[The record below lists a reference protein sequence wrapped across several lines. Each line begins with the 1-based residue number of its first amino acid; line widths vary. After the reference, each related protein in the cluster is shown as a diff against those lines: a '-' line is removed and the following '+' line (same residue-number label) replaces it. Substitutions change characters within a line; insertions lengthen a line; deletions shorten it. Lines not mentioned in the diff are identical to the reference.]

1 MKKTLSFLLALVMV
15 LSLASM
21 AGAGLADSTE
31 YKGEIKYLT
40 TYFATDPNEEPP
52 AKVIEELT
60 GYKVT
65 YYMLPSE
72 GADEKLNLELSSGA
86 EYDIMRI
93 STTQFRTLAPKG
105 ALVDIAP
112 YLENTTYLKDIM
124 NDLEWSAAAIGDKIY
139 GIPQFDA
146 YYVSGGVVYNTRL
159 FEDAGFKLDDEN
171 PDRQLTLNEFVDIL
185 RNVKA
190 TNPDVIPYTG
200 RSAVEPTF
208 SSAFGIVTHDWQP
221 DVDGSIVYRFLHS
234 NMKDYIACMH
244 SLYEEGLLDVEWPVN
259 MGETVDQ
266 KFTTAQAASFNHG
279 WVITGQVN
287 ALAEAT
293 GDTVDYLWPLSND
306 EGLTRFASNKG
317 VTAFG
322 CIPVTSKNVE
332 AAIDFLDLRAEP
344 ETFLHSFI
352 GYENEQWEYRDTD
365 GDGELEY
372 WPILDRE
379 PGFTPWNNGH
389 YFNIV
394 NSPASFTSMWLAR
407 ARKGAVQYEATV
419 KQNGYPQENWVDS
432 ALCYAPPMEAISKY
446 TQALNTFTNDYIL
459 ECIAGTRSVEEY
471 DAVVD
476 EFLAEGGQDMIDE
489 VAEYLRENADLL
501 NISVESIK
509 DSNIYK

>member
-1 MKKTLSFLLALVMV
+1 MKKIVAFLLALVMV
-15 LSLASM
+15 LGLASV
-21 AGAGLADSTE
+21 AGADEPE
-31 YKGEIKYLT
+31 YKGELKYLT
-40 TYFATDPNEEPP
+40 GYYATDPNEEPP

-72 GADEKLNLELSSGA
+72 GADEKLYLDLSTGA

-93 STTQFRTLAPKG
+93 SVNQFRYLAPKG
-105 ALVDIAP
+105 ALVDIKP
-112 YLENTTYLKDIM
+112 YLENTTYLKGIM
-124 NDLEWSAAAIGDKIY
+124 NDLEWSAATVGDAIY

-146 YYVSGGVVYNTRL
+146 YYVSGGVVYNKTL
-159 FEDAGFKLDDEN
+159 FESAGFVLDEEN
-171 PDRQLTLNEFVDIL
+171 PDRQLTRGEFVELL
-185 RNVKA
+185 RAVKA
-190 TNPDVIPYTG
+190 ANPDIIPYVG

-208 SSAFGIVTHDWQP
+208 AASFGIVTHDWQP

-234 NMKDYIACMH
+234 NMKDYIAFMH
-244 SLYEEGLLDVEWPVN
+244 DLYVEGLIDVEWPVN
-259 MGETVDQ
+259 KGEDVDQ
-266 KFTTAQAASFNHG
+266 KFANGKAAAFNHG
-279 WVITGQVN
+279 WVITSVVN

-293 GDTVDYLWPLSND
+293 GDGVDYLWPLADD
-306 EGLTRFASNKG
+306 ETGLTRFASNKG

-322 CIPVTSKNVE
+322 AIPTTCKQVE

-432 ALCYAPPMEAISKY
+432 ALCYAPPMEAVSAY
-446 TQALNTFTNDYIL
+446 TQALNQFTNDFIL
-459 ECIAGTRSVEEY
+459 ECIAGTRSVDEY
-471 DAVVD
+471 DAVVA
-476 EFLAEGGQDMIDE
+476 EFLAEGGQEMIDE
-489 VAEYLRENADLL
+489 VAEYLRENAELL
-501 NISVESIK
+501 DIDVESIK
-509 DSNIYK
+509 DSNIYR

>member
-1 MKKTLSFLLALVMV
+1 MKKTVSFLLALVMV
-15 LSLASM
+15 LSLASV
-21 AGAGLADSTE
+21 AGGLADTPE
-31 YKGEIKYLT
+31 YKGELKYLT
-40 TYFATDPNEEPP
+40 QYCATDPNEEPP

-72 GADEKLNLELSSGA
+72 GADEKLNLEISSGA

-93 STTQFRTLAPKG
+93 SVNQFRTLAPKG
-105 ALVDIAP
+105 ALVDISP

-124 NDLEWSAAAIGDKIY
+124 NDLEWSAAAVNGKIV

-159 FEDAGFKLDDEN
+159 FEEAGFKLDEEN
-171 PDRQLTLNEFVDIL
+171 PDRQLTRDEFVEIL
-185 RNVKA
+185 RGVKA

-200 RSAVEPTF
+200 RSAIEGPIA
-208 SSAFGIVTHDWQP
+208 SSFGIVTHDWQP

-234 NMKDYIACMH
+234 NMKDYIAFMH
-244 SLYEEGLLDVEWPVN
+244 SLYEEGLIDVEWPVN
-259 MGETVDQ
+259 MGENVDQ
-266 KFTTAQAASFNHG
+266 KFTTAQAAAFNHG

-287 ALAEAT
+287 ALKEST
-293 GDTVDYLWPLSND
+293 GDSVDYLWPLSD
-306 EGLTRFASNKG
+306 ENGLTRFASNKG

-322 CIPVTSKNVE
+322 CIPVTCKQVE
-332 AAIDFLDLRAEP
+332 AAIDFLDCRAEP

-419 KQNGYPQENWVDS
+419 KQNGYPQDNWVDS

-446 TQALNTFTNDYIL
+446 TQALNTFTSDYIL
-459 ECIAGTRSVEEY
+459 ECIAGTRSVDEY